1 MGLHLIR
8 IIKLKIEHENNEEEI
23 EEENNIEENNEEIN
37 EENKDVFILLD
48 KFIQIIL
55 YLLKEETMI
64 KRRKLIIEYY
74 NVTDIE
80 LPKTEIENNKKIEK
94 LITDK
99 NEIFINNLQEKDIE
113 DADAKAN
120 TLYTY
125 TRQKLVYEWFIQDI
139 IKIKIII
146 IYVLDIR
153 LNYNKNALFNKLNN
167 KGKEDIKKDEFDKI
181 KKIIFSYIF
190 PEKSNKYFYTRF
202 ISENLKKT
210 AAAFEKLIFE

>member
-8 IIKLKIEHENNEEEI
+8 IIKLKIENENNEEEI

-55 YLLKEETMI
+55 YLLKEEKMI
-64 KRRKLIIEYY
+64 KKRKLIIEYY

-113 DADAKAN
+113 DTDAKAN
-120 TLYTY
+120 TIYTY
-125 TRQKLVYEWFIQDI
+125 TRQKLVYEWFINDI
-139 IKIKIII
+139 IKLKIII
-146 IYVLDIR
+146 IFILNIK

-167 KGKEDIKKDEFDKI
+167 KGKEDIKKAEFDKI

-190 PEKSNKYFYTRF
+190 PENSNKYFYTRY
-202 ISENLKKT
+202 INENPKKT